1 MGTLS
6 AERHY
11 LTLEETQQALLDL
24 LKAFDDICV
33 AHNLR
38 YSICYGTLLGAVRH
52 KGFIPWDN
60 DIDVVM
66 PRPDYER
73 MLIHPEWFGNLLVG
87 SRQTTAIEGY
97 FLPFAK
103 VYDPRW
109 SVQEAVFTGRYE
121 EYLWLDVFPFDTVS
135 DDDAEVE
142 AFLKKQRQLYKR
154 GKWSVEN
161 VDAVTR
167 SPVKRII
174 KNVLFPLH
182 RAVFPYDKVYERMEQ
197 NAKKNLWGSAN
208 RVGLVVWGPMPAVWL
223 TPSEFNR
230 LERIEFAGYQF
241 MAFQQRD
248 KYLREYYGDYMTL
261 PPENKRLVHNYKI
274 WCN

>member
-1 MGTLS
+1 MSASS

-11 LTLEETQQALLDL
+11 LTLEETQQALLHL
-24 LKAFDDICV
+24 LKTFDEICL
-33 AHNLR
+33 AHDLR
-38 YSICYGTLLGAVRH
+38 YSICYGTLIGAVRH

-60 DIDVVM
+60 DVDVVM

-73 MLIHPEWFGNLLVG
+73 MLRHPEWFGNLLVG
-87 SRQTTAIEGY
+87 SRQTSAIEGY

-103 VYDPRW
+103 VYDLRW

-121 EYLWLDVFPFDTVS
+121 EYLWLDVFPFDAVS

-142 AFLKKQRQLYKR
+142 AFLNRQRKLYKR

-161 VDAVTR
+161 VNAVTR

-197 NAKKNLWGSAN
+197 NAKKYSWGSTN
-208 RVGLVVWGPMPAVWL
+208 RVGIVVWGPLPAVWL
-223 TPSEFNR
+223 TPGDFDR
-230 LERIEFAGYQF
+230 LERIEFAGHQF

-248 KYLREYYGDYMTL
+248 KYLRDYYGDYMTL
-261 PPENKRLVHNYKI
+261 PPVNKRLVHNYKI